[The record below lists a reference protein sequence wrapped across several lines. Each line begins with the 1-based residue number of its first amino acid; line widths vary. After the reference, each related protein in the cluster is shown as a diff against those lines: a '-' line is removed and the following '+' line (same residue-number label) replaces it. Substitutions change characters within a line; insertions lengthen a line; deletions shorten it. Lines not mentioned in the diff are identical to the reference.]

1 MDFIIGLL
9 LAIVLLLVLINF
21 TSISVSDSNSPNK
34 QQCGNNT
41 LFSSLGL
48 GGSSNDGSGN
58 NGSSVNNTY
67 QIPQPV
73 LASAPSALNN
83 KVNLE
88 QQSYDY
94 HKYFFVN

>member
-21 TSISVSDSNSPNK
+21 TSISVSDTNSSNQ
-34 QQCGNNT
+34 QQCGNNN
-41 LFSSLGL
+41 LFSSLGFDF
-48 GGSSNDGSGN
+48 G
-58 NGSSVNNTY
+58 NGSNINNIY
-67 QIPQPV
+67 QQSKIPQPV
-73 LASAPSALNN
+73 LAKAPSALNN

-88 QQSYDY
+88 QQTYDY